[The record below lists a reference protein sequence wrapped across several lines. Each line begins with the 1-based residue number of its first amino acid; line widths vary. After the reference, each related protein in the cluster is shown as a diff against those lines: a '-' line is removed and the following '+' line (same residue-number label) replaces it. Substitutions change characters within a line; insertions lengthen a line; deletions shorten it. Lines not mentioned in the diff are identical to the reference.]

1 MQYTRCISLPQAVV
15 GFDLQ
20 KQKSVKPGQI
30 YAALNRVTQ
39 EYDRLRS
46 EALIVSPVLPL
57 PTPNTLL
64 LALVNARSLQ

>member
-1 MQYTRCISLPQAVV
+1 MPQAVV

-20 KQKSVKPGQI
+20 KQKSIKPGQI
-30 YAALNRVTQ
+30 YAALSRVTQ

-57 PTPNTLL
+57 PTPSTLSL
-64 LALVNARSLQ
+64 PLVNARSLQ

>member
-39 EYDRLRS
+39 EYDRLRC

-57 PTPNTLL
+57 PTPNTL
-64 LALVNARSLQ
+64 ALVNARSLQ

>member
-1 MQYTRCISLPQAVV
+1 MQYRRCISLPQAVV

-20 KQKSVKPGQI
+20 KQKSIKPGQI
-30 YAALNRVTQ
+30 YAALSRVTQ

-57 PTPNTLL
+57 PTPSTLSL
-64 LALVNARSLQ
+64 PLVNARSLQ